1 MTQITHGYAA
11 ERISGKWIYSPATKD
26 EEGVFCHSYGGG
38 TWKMRTTGRFCQTLE
53 EAEQF
58 CKEMNEGL
66 WL

>member
-1 MTQITHGYAA
+1 MTIQQGYAA
-11 ERISGKWIYSPATKD
+11 EKYSGKWVYSPATKD
-26 EEGVFCHSYGGG
+26 EDGVFCHSNGGAV
-38 TWKMRTTGRFCQTLE
+38 WKMRTTGRFCNTLE